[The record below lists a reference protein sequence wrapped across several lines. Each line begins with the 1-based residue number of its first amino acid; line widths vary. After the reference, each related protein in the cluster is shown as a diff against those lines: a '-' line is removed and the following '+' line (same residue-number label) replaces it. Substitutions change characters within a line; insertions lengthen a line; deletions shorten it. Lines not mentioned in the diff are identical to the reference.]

1 MIAQA
6 AAIAVAGTAEA
17 SSKKKKDTHQ
27 TEAATQPS
35 SQDGAK
41 RDDNTTNKSKEWY
54 RGDFMGLDD
63 DWCEL
68 GNKLITRIIN
78 FRRF

>member
-1 MIAQA
+1 MPRLGKIFAAILIAQA
-6 AAIAVAGTAEA
+6 AAIAFAGTAEA

-27 TEAATQPS
+27 TQAAAQPS
-35 SQDGAK
+35 LQDGAK

-63 DWCEL
+63 D
-68 GNKLITRIIN
+68 
-78 FRRF
+78 

>member
-1 MIAQA
+1 MSKLGKIFAAILIAQA
-6 AAIAVAGTAEA
+6 GAIAVTSTAEA

-63 DWCEL
+63 D
-68 GNKLITRIIN
+68 
-78 FRRF
+78 